1 MTHSQGAIPTMK
13 KFATILLALSFL
25 SVSAVADDHK
35 KKDDHK
41 KEDKKKPH

>member
-1 MTHSQGAIPTMK
+1 MK

-25 SVSAVADDHK
+25 SVCASADDHK